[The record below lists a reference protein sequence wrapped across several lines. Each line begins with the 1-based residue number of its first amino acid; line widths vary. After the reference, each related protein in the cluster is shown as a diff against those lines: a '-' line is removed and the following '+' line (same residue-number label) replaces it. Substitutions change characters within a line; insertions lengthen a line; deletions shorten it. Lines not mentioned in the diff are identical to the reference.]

1 MCYSTLFLKLMS
13 TSREVLLREVEAFL
27 DASGMSPSVF
37 GEKLMNDRHLVRRL
51 RAGREVTLTTADRIR
66 GFISEN
72 QKPASKQVA
81 RIA

>member
-1 MCYSTLFLKLMS
+1 MS
-13 TSREVLLREVEAFL
+13 TSREVLLGEVEAFL

-72 QKPASKQVA
+72 QKQPPKREARVA
-81 RIA
+81 